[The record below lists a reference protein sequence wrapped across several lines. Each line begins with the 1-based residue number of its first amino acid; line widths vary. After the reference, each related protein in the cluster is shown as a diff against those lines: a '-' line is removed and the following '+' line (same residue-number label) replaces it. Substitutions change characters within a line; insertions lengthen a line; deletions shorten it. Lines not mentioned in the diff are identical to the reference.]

1 MFKAIVEMI
10 AVSLK
15 IFSDERQR
23 YFDDKTKKLMQTI
36 LEVEDSNFY
45 DKDMEAKGQA
55 ERQLA
60 IDTES
65 LRTEWIKEMQKT

>member
-1 MFKAIVEMI
+1 MI